1 MTPNPNPIQST
12 MNTHHIVKQLKQLK
26 LSAMAEGL
34 DQYLLQ
40 AEQNSLDY
48 TGFLSMLL
56 EEELELRDQRK
67 AERLLSGAQ
76 FANLQ
81 LMADSAVS
89 RSASLTHTLQREI
102 STCLFLYQGQGVT
115 ITGPPVTVTT
125 HPSRGLANSAC
136 RSLRQVRFL
145 KFNQLFSELETVL
158 E

>member
-76 FANLQ
+76 LDRKSTRLNSSHVAI
-81 LMADSAVS
+81 SYAVF
-89 RSASLTHTLQREI
+89 
-102 STCLFLYQGQGVT
+102 CL
-115 ITGPPVTVTT
+115 
-125 HPSRGLANSAC
+125 
-136 RSLRQVRFL
+136 
-145 KFNQLFSELETVL
+145 KKK
-158 E
+158 

>member
-67 AERLLSGAQ
+67 RSEEHTSELQSRGHLVCRLLLEKKNKKAHSVA
-76 FANLQ
+76 
-81 LMADSAVS
+81 
-89 RSASLTHTLQREI
+89 H
-102 STCLFLYQGQGVT
+102 STDK
-115 ITGPPVTVTT
+115 I
-125 HPSRGLANSAC
+125 A
-136 RSLRQVRFL
+136 
-145 KFNQLFSELETVL
+145 
-158 E
+158 

>member
-76 FANLQ
+76 FGNLQ
-81 LMADSAVS
+81 CLEDFDVS
-89 RSASLTHTLQREI
+89 LSTGLNPRSEEHTSELQ
-102 STCLFLYQGQGVT
+102 
-115 ITGPPVTVTT
+115 
-125 HPSRGLANSAC
+125 SRGHLVC
-136 RSLRQVRFL
+136 RLL
-145 KFNQLFSELETVL
+145 LEKKKARTQSHI
-158 E
+158 

>member
-76 FANLQ
+76 FGNLQ
-81 LMADSAVS
+81 CLEDFDVSLSTGLNPTLLRELS
-89 RSASLTHTLQREI
+89 RSEEHTSELQ
-102 STCLFLYQGQGVT
+102 
-115 ITGPPVTVTT
+115 
-125 HPSRGLANSAC
+125 SRGHLVC
-136 RSLRQVRFL
+136 RLL
-145 KFNQLFSELETVL
+145 LE
-158 E
+158 